1 MPGPEEQPLTH
12 SQNTC
17 ALCEEKQDS
26 IQLLITAQAHSYIR
40 RHLLR
45 ANLQRWSGAVQSTEL
60 HEARHQLLQ
69 LAFTRRNVSA
79 FSEVIS
85 NILHT
90 HQPTSVRT
98 SLCGHLRMGSAGATP
113 PQHLGIQRGISSHPT
128 ACPKPSPK
136 EYCCLAQ
143 P

>member
-12 SQNTC
+12 SQNMC

-69 LAFTRRNVSA
+69 LAFTRRNLVQLSVKL
-79 FSEVIS
+79 FRIFF
-85 NILHT
+85 T
-90 HQPTSVRT
+90 PTS
-98 SLCGHLRMGSAGATP
+98 
-113 PQHLGIQRGISSHPT
+113 QHLSEPVYVGT
-128 ACPKPSPK
+128 
-136 EYCCLAQ
+136 
-143 P
+143 